1 MVVNMEMRPCQRDS
15 IDGDLE
21 RCRHPFIGA
30 GAEGTNLVLTGQV
43 PLILMVSATLAFPI
57 SFALI
62 RLYRRAVLKTMTPTV
77 SDRGSRPPPLE
88 TTQPLPIQCTRLL
101 LRQISSITTHLWEAP
116 YEKSPR
122 HLGTLDFV

>member
-1 MVVNMEMRPCQRDS
+1 MIRANMVVNMEMRPCQRDS

-62 RLYRRAVLKTMTPTV
+62 RLYRRAVLKTMTPTRLGPRFSASAARDNSTV
-77 SDRGSRPPPLE
+77 AYPMHPPASSTNILNNNASLGS
-88 TTQPLPIQCTRLL
+88 
-101 LRQISSITTHLWEAP
+101 S
-116 YEKSPR
+116 
-122 HLGTLDFV
+122 V